1 MNFKMPDT
9 FEWTEDHPYISTG
22 MNRNTVAGKEYV
34 GEWGDLAQF
43 NDLFMR
49 KKNGLDIDEMIPSS
63 VYLARKNY
71 ADLLDVDTQK
81 TKLVGNTLKS
91 KKMPIYIEKF
101 IDNAILDLLNDRGH
115 DYIEK
120 YYDKIEEIYNFRIP
134 LKDIATVGKI
144 KISLEDYKKNCQQ
157 VTKGGT
163 KKARQAWYE
172 LAIREGLD
180 VHMGDTLYYINTGKK
195 KNDSDVQRITKYYK
209 MVDGVKTDVTKDLKR
224 EWEKLK
230 KIAKDKTDL
239 YSAESEEKLTDAE
252 TGKKMSLDAYVQ
264 AWHKD
269 VKSEDELI
277 FNCVLLPASVVE
289 DEEDHF
295 CGEDFEYN
303 VEKYIKM
310 FNDRIKAHLVCFDR
324 GMRTKY
330 ETDKKG
336 NVKETSNILINNP
349 RDRKSFTVEE
359 CKLVSGQ
366 PFKPG
371 DQDTYEQLMTME
383 DKEIRFWL
391 SVGKEPVYWREC
403 GMDWE
408 AVKKEYLDRM
418 ARFEEDGIREEVD
431 LYNRIIDDITDS
443 DIDALAEDGTIPESI
458 LEFCDF
464 DASTGALVSKHWNIK
479 IGSIYDILD
488 HNYKAQK
495 DDDYDEIWAGSDSF
509 EDILAGIL

>member
-1 MNFKMPDT
+1 M
-9 FEWTEDHPYISTG
+9 
-22 MNRNTVAGKEYV
+22 
-34 GEWGDLAQF
+34 Q
-43 NDLFMR
+43 
-49 KKNGLDIDEMIPSS
+49 
-63 VYLARKNY
+63 
-71 ADLLDVDTQK
+71 
-81 TKLVGNTLKS
+81 
-91 KKMPIYIEKF
+91 
-101 IDNAILDLLNDRGH
+101 NA
-115 DYIEK
+115 
-120 YYDKIEEIYNFRIP
+120 
-134 LKDIATVGKI
+134 
-144 KISLEDYKKNCQQ
+144 S
-157 VTKGGT
+157 
-163 KKARQAWYE
+163 
-172 LAIREGLD
+172 
-180 VHMGDTLYYINTGKK
+180 
-195 KNDSDVQRITKYYK
+195 
-209 MVDGVKTDVTKDLKR
+209 
-224 EWEKLK
+224 
-230 KIAKDKTDL
+230 
-239 YSAESEEKLTDAE
+239 
-252 TGKKMSLDAYVQ
+252 
-264 AWHKD
+264 

-324 GMRTKY
+324 GIRTKY

-336 NVKETSNILINNP
+336 AVKEVSNILINNP

-408 AVKKEYLDRM
+408 SIKNEYLDRM
-418 ARFEEDGIREEVD
+418 ARFEEEGVKEEVD
-431 LYNRIIDDITDS
+431 LYNRIVESITESDIT
-443 DIDALAEDGTIPESI
+443 ALEDEGTIPESI

-464 DASTGALVSKHWNIK
+464 DASTGALVSKQWNIK

-488 HNYKAQK
+488 HNYKAQA
-495 DDDYDEIWAGSDSF
+495 DYDYDEIWAGSDSF